1 MILPKVVLILEGV
14 IPLDIAIHTQS
25 AWTQFAYYC
34 TKVDIWMILL
44 EVVSIIVEATPLE
57 NAIQTQFRASV
68 RISAMSLGFLYSF
81 ECYSANIAGI

>member
-25 AWTQFAYYC
+25 AWTRFAYYC

-44 EVVSIIVEATPLE
+44 EVASIIVEATPLE
-57 NAIQTQFRASV
+57 NAIQTQCRASV
-68 RISAMSLGFLYSF
+68 RISVMSLGFLYSF
-81 ECYSANIAGI
+81 ECSSANIAGI